1 MRNPLF
7 IYFLILVSFIGGCSY
22 TSSPVRSG
30 YHNVTAH
37 YNAYWIAQERMN
49 EIESSIYD
57 KYQWNYNKILP
68 IFVPI
73 DSNDAKSLETQIE
86 DCIQKASIA
95 IQRHPDSN
103 WEDDSYVLV
112 GKARYYSLEFADAI
126 ETFKYVNKHSDN
138 DDSRH
143 EALIELIKS
152 FVDFDE
158 INNAIAVSDYMKKEK
173 LSKKNQKELSLVRA
187 YLFQKRKDLD
197 QMVQHLV
204 AAESFMTR
212 SVERARMDFIIG
224 QVYQK
229 LGFESEAYNYY
240 SSCLKNSPEYELEF
254 YTKLN
259 MAQVTQLTSSSDV
272 KKTRK
277 YFKKL
282 LKDSKNVEYRDK
294 IYYEMA
300 NFEVKQ
306 GNLDQ
311 AIAFYKLSTQ
321 SSVKNERQKA
331 YSYLKL
337 GQIYYDSLRNFVL
350 AQNYYDSTVATMP
363 KDEENYAKIKQRQE
377 ILNDFITQLLTIQ
390 NNDSLISLSK
400 LPKDSIIAIATSV
413 VKDKME
419 QEKAKQLKEERKA
432 ANRAQSSAFDQ
443 GGGALIGTS
452 FTPGSIWYFYNP
464 SLIGSGS
471 SEFKRIWGARTLED
485 NWRRS
490 QKAGGQGS
498 SENLTEDESDL
509 EQEEI
514 SEDELIAAE
523 VTQMVAAVPSSQE
536 EVDALLL
543 EVEEALYKL
552 GIIYNFN
559 LEEKSNAILS
569 FESFLLRF
577 PDSEHEPEVL
587 YQLYLLYKV
596 SDPALAEERSN
607 LLKEKYPDSIF
618 AKLVDNPNYREES
631 YATTE
636 QLKKVYARAYNLYRN
651 QNYQESQYLID
662 SALLIHPENDFS
674 DNLALLNIMNMGNLD
689 GQIKYQF
696 ELSNFP
702 KTYPNSELV
711 PYAQSLEKASEDFQI
726 NLYNSAKAK
735 FVAYFGQ
742 KHYLVVV
749 YPNNDDLTSAIPLEV
764 EEFILSKNYGLTTG
778 NLILD
783 EDHALV
789 LVNEFPAKGS
799 ASSFL
804 NTLNTEL
811 NIKDLHKGEKIYS
824 FVITED
830 NFDIFYQT
838 RDIDSYL
845 NFFEKHY
852 QQ

>member
-1 MRNPLF
+1 M
-7 IYFLILVSFIGGCSY
+7 I
-22 TSSPVRSG
+22 
-30 YHNVTAH
+30 
-37 YNAYWIAQERMN
+37 

-73 DSNDAKSLETQIE
+73 DTNDAKSLETQIE

-103 WEDDSYVLV
+103 WEDDSYILV
-112 GKARYYSLEFADAI
+112 GKARYYSVEFADAI
-126 ETFKYVNKHSDN
+126 ETFKYVNKNSEN

-173 LSKKNQKELSLVRA
+173 LNKKNQKNLSLVRA

-212 SVERARMDFIIG
+212 SRERARMDFIIG

-306 GNLDQ
+306 GNLDE
-311 AIAFYKLSTQ
+311 AIAFYKKSAQ
-321 SSVKNERQKA
+321 ASVKNERQKA

-337 GQIYYDSLRNFVL
+337 GQIYYDSLKNFVL
-350 AQNYYDSTVATMP
+350 AQSYYDSTVATMP
-363 KDEENYAKIKQRQE
+363 SDEENFAKIKQRQE
-377 ILNDFITQLLTIQ
+377 ILNDFIEQLLTIQ
-390 NNDSLISLSK
+390 NNDSLIALSK
-400 LPKDSIIAIATSV
+400 LPKDSIIAIATNM
-413 VKDKME
+413 VKRSME
-419 QEKAKQLKEERKA
+419 KEKEKKLKEERRA
-432 ANRAQSSAFDQ
+432 ANRSQSTAFDQ
-443 GGGALIGTS
+443 EGVALIGAS
-452 FTPGSIWYFYNP
+452 LAKGAIWYFYNP
-464 SLIGSGS
+464 SLVGTGN
-471 SEFKRIWGARTLED
+471 SEFKRVWGTRTLED

-490 QKAGGQGS
+490 QKSGGQGT
-498 SENLTEDESDL
+498 SEGNVNNANGE

-514 SEDELIAAE
+514 SEDDLLASE
-523 VTQMVAAVPSSQE
+523 VTQMVAAVPDSPE
-536 EVDALLL
+536 EIDALLV
-543 EVEEALYKL
+543 EVEVALYKL
-552 GIIYNFN
+552 GNIYNFN
-559 LEEKSNAILS
+559 LEEKSNAI
-569 FESFLLRF
+569 ESFKSLLNRF
-577 PDSEHEPEVL
+577 PGSEFEPEVL

-596 SDPALAEERSN
+596 SDPQLAEEKAT
-607 LLKEKYPDSIF
+607 LLKTKYPDSIY
-618 AKLVDNPNYREES
+618 AKLIDNPNYREES

-636 QLKKVYARAYNLYRN
+636 QLKKVYAKAYKLKRN
-651 QNYQESQYLID
+651 EKYKESKYLID
-662 SALLIHPENDFS
+662 SALILHPENDFS
-674 DNLALLNIMNMGNLD
+674 DNLALLNIINMGYLD
-689 GQIKYQF
+689 GQIQYQF

-702 KTYPNSELV
+702 KSYPNSELIEF
-711 PYAQSLEKASEDFQI
+711 AKSLEKASEDFQI

-749 YPNNDDLTSAIPLEV
+749 YPNNDDLTNIIPLEV

-783 EDHALV
+783 EKHALV

-804 NTLNTEL
+804 NTLNVDL
-811 NIKDLHKGEKIYS
+811 DIKGLHKGEKIYS

-852 QQ
+852 QK